1 MELVPEPV
9 TPDRPD
15 FSLRDL
21 DDARLEQAVRLW
33 GSGTAGERLAFSLA
47 DVLAAIAA
55 RQPALVALLGEEVV
69 GAIAARVEGDRAWVL
84 RWSVSAEHRSE
95 ERRVGKEWRVR
106 WLADGEIKNR
116 GNESWG

>member
-15 FSLRDL
+15 FSIRDL
-21 DDARLEQAVRLW
+21 DDAHLEQAVRLW
-33 GSGTAGERLAFSLA
+33 ESGTAGERLAFSLA

-84 RWSVSAEHRSE
+84 RWSVSTRAAIAP
-95 ERRVGKEWRVR
+95 GVR
-106 WLADGEIKNR
+106 DSSMLVPAT
-116 GNESWG
+116 

>member
-15 FSLRDL
+15 FSIRDL
-21 DDARLEQAVRLW
+21 DDAHLEQAVRLW
-33 GSGTAGERLAFSLA
+33 ESGTAGERLAFSLA

-69 GAIAARVEGDRAWVL
+69 GAIAARVGAPLVGFRGAPPARPRRGAAPRSGTAAARSRRA
-84 RWSVSAEHRSE
+84 
-95 ERRVGKEWRVR
+95 
-106 WLADGEIKNR
+106 
-116 GNESWG
+116 